1 MRGPHSPPQLT
12 SCLPRPADPSGV
24 GYQPPDGT
32 PYEPASVLAFAGFP
46 TCFALCHL
54 CPKPFRTSTRPDP
67 RAARSPAPA
76 EPLLNLFPEPQLAAR
91 VGRHTHTV
99 DPQDCA
105 CLANPPPTSP
115 PPCTGTRGKHHP
127 PGSTTAQGNSW
138 EAGSPPK
145 PWVGGL
151 QQASGGT
158 PHLLQISATQGLSQ
172 TGSNNQGV
180 WVPRTEEGHPTSHV
194 RAQRAS

>member
-105 CLANPPPTSP
+105 CLANPPHQPPALYRHTREASPTS
-115 PPCTGTRGKHHP
+115 KHHSP
-127 PGSTTAQGNSW
+127 RQQLGSRV
-138 EAGSPPK
+138 PPK
-145 PWVGGL
+145 ALGGGAAAGL
-151 QQASGGT
+151 WGDTAST
-158 PHLLQISATQGLSQ
+158 ANLC
-172 TGSNNQGV
+172 
-180 WVPRTEEGHPTSHV
+180 HPGAFTDW
-194 RAQRAS
+194 Q